1 MTEELSDDEL
11 PAHDCIATDVV
22 GTTAITPSIN
32 AAERAL
38 EIAALPVPQAV
49 RGGIYATFMYRQVLA
64 EAVGSVRTVITAS
77 GTHTQ
82 KDSFRVHLP
91 TRSWPTVGGKWTG
104 GFDFRFDEA
113 GCRHR
118 TFCEAAS
125 LLRTT
130 GP

>member
-1 MTEELSDDEL
+1 MTALQ
-11 PAHDCIATDVV
+11 PDVV
-22 GTTAITPSIN
+22 GTTAITLSIN

-49 RGGIYATFMYRQVLA
+49 RGGIYATFMYQQVLA

-91 TRSWPTVGGKWTG
+91 TRSWRTVGRKLPVRFWPANG
-104 GFDFRFDEA
+104 GRRPPTSKQA
-113 GCRHR
+113 
-118 TFCEAAS
+118 
-125 LLRTT
+125 
-130 GP
+130 

>member
-1 MTEELSDDEL
+1 MTALQ
-11 PAHDCIATDVV
+11 PDVV

-49 RGGIYATFMYRQVLA
+49 RGGIYATFMYQQVLA

-82 KDSFRVHLP
+82 KDSVRVHLP
-91 TRSWPTVGGKWTG
+91 TRSWRTVGRLLKGRN
-104 GFDFRFDEA
+104 FSRA
-113 GCRHR
+113 GQSRH
-118 TFCEAAS
+118 AAFGIA
-125 LLRTT
+125 R
-130 GP
+130 GPGA